1 MDGIILYIGVPDGF
15 NMRSSGF
22 SAEVIATGDEI
33 LFGRIVDT
41 NSSWIAGRAT
51 ALGARVKRVT
61 CVGDDVGEIA
71 GALTEALERRS
82 DLIIFTGGLGP
93 SEDDLTV
100 EGVARALDRD
110 VVLDPGAV
118 EKIRRSYAVRGV
130 HSTARRERMARVAE
144 GSEALPNPVGMATG
158 MLVRVGGSAIVT
170 LPGVPA
176 EMKAMFEEHV
186 APIIEEGSASRF
198 VARTVTARV
207 VFRDFFPVYRE
218 MQRDYP
224 DVYIKNKATPPES
237 AGGRL
242 EVREIKVDLVVEGG
256 TEEEGEARMEAV
268 LGEFGRRLG
277 AVGGELLPG

>member
-1 MDGIILYIGVPDGF
+1 MRRGGFGV
-15 NMRSSGF
+15 
-22 SAEVIATGDEI
+22 EVVVTGDEI

-41 NSSWIAGRAT
+41 NSQWIVRRVVE
-51 ALGARVKRVT
+51 LGSRVRRVT
-61 CVGDDVGEIA
+61 CVGDNRGEIA
-71 GALTEALERRS
+71 EALTEALARSS
-82 DLIIFTGGLGP
+82 DLVIFTGGLGP

-100 EGVARALDRD
+100 EGIGRALDRD

-118 EKIRRSYAVRGV
+118 ERIRGIYAARGV
-130 HSTARRERMARVAE
+130 HSTARGERMARVVE
-144 GSEALPNPVGMATG
+144 GSEAFPNPVGMATG
-158 MLVRVGGSAIVT
+158 MMVREGGSTIVT

-176 EMKAMFEEHV
+176 EMKAMFEEFV
-186 APIIEEGSASRF
+186 APIIERGSVSRF

-207 VFRDFFPVYRE
+207 VFRDFFPVYRG

-224 DVYIKNKATPPES
+224 DVYIKNAATPPES
-237 AGGRL
+237 AEGRL
-242 EVREIKVDLVVEGG
+242 EVRVIKVYLVVEGG